1 MENITAPK
9 PNPREIVDTC
19 MTIAK
24 NEGFSQG
31 LEQGTQAFSTIL
43 ILIMISNLALVFLG
57 RVAHREK
64 PYKFLGV
71 QLPKLLGKSKAEKLN
86 RLTFSLQFT
95 LVAFLTAVALT
106 EYGFYTVQ

>member
-24 NEGFSQG
+24 NEGFAQG
-31 LEQGTQAFSTIL
+31 LEQGTQALSTII

-71 QLPKLLGKSKAEKLN
+71 QLPKLLSKSKAEKLN

-106 EYGFYTVQ
+106 EYGFYTIQ